1 MKALIVDDN
10 DIARMTLAHLAKQ
23 IPHLTI
29 VREYSN
35 AMEAYLHL
43 QSDPVDLLFLDIEM
57 PEMTGIELTKNL
69 SGRDTIII
77 FTSSKKE
84 YALEAFEL
92 NIADYLLKPVTP
104 ARFLQAVSKA
114 QAVLDSRK
122 ENIQV
127 GKDEFLFVRDSNI
140 TRRLKLDDIFY
151 AEAMGDYVK
160 FYTKE
165 KNICHSR
172 YHESGRRTSP
182 ERHFYPCTPL
192 LHYRCRKN
200 RYTSGRRDYD
210 QRKIHSCS
218 RRLQKSAQY
227 KNECFLKKF
236 TLNFYQPSRLL

>member
-43 QSDPVDLLFLDIEM
+43 QNDPVDLLFLDIEM

-104 ARFLQAVSKA
+104 TRFLQAVSKA

-122 ENIQV
+122 ENIQM

-165 KNICHSR
+165 KTFVIHGTMKAA
-172 YHESGRRTSP
+172 E
-182 ERHFYPCTPL
+182 ERLPKDTFIRVHRSYIIAVGKIDTLQDGGIMINGKFIPVADA
-192 LHYRCRKN
+192 YRKV
-200 RYTSGRRDYD
+200 
-210 QRKIHSCS
+210 
-218 RRLQKSAQY
+218 
-227 KNECFLKKF
+227 
-236 TLNFYQPSRLL
+236 LNTRMNVF